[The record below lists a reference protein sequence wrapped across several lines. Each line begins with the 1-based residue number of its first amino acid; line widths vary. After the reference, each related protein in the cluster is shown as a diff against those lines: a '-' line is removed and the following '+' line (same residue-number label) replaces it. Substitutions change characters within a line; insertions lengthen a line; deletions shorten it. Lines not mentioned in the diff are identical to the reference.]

1 MKLKLSIFT
10 KLFGIIVA
18 TALLINLLIG
28 AYFGSQFRFNRRDS
42 FLKNMDAYADY
53 MIRDMGS
60 PPDRRAAERLAR
72 ETTMNIA
79 AEGAGISWATAPP
92 PEPSKHKHP
101 SHRTP
106 RGSFGWDRGTYIYET
121 EREGVRYRFWGS
133 ARDIPEGG
141 GLILYLF
148 LGLVSAVMI
157 GAYFLIRRLLS
168 PIRLLADGVKQTAAG
183 NLSHRVPA
191 GPSDELGEL
200 TASFNAMNERVSAM
214 LASREQLLRDVSH
227 ELRSPLTR
235 MRVALELM
243 PEGAGRRSVLEDVAA
258 IDAMIGELLE
268 TQRLERPEGAPRREP
283 MDLREALADAIR
295 EFGAKAG
302 AITTDLPDGPLVVN
316 ADRERVLIVLRNIIG
331 NALKFSPEGTVVEV
345 SARGSGAGAV
355 VTVRDRGNGIPEE
368 ELDRVFEPFYRVDR
382 SRSRETGGYGLGL
395 HLCRRIV
402 EAHGGRIVVRNRAG
416 GGAEAMLEF
425 VS

>member
-1 MKLKLSIFT
+1 MKLRLSIFT

-28 AYFGSQFRFNRRDS
+28 AYFGSQFRFNRRES

-79 AEGAGISWATAPP
+79 VEGRGIVWATAPLP
-92 PEPSKHKHP
+92 PPSRHARP
-101 SHRTP
+101 AHRTP
-106 RGSFGWDRGTYIYET
+106 RGSFGWDRGTYFYET
-121 EREGVRYRFWGS
+121 ERDGVRYRFWGS

-148 LGLVSAVMI
+148 LGLVSAVII

-183 NLSHRVPA
+183 NLSHRVPV
-191 GPSDELGEL
+191 GPADELGEL
-200 TASFNAMNERVSAM
+200 GASFNAMNERVSAM

-243 PEGAGRRSVLEDVAA
+243 PEGAPRQSVLEDVAT

-268 TQRLERPEGAPRREP
+268 TQRLERPEGAPRRER
-283 MDLREALADAIR
+283 MDLREALECAIR
-295 EFGAKAG
+295 EFGARAD
-302 AITTDLPDGPLVVN
+302 ATLTDIPDGPLIIN
-316 ADRERVLIVLRNIIG
+316 ADRERVLIVLRNILC
-331 NALKFSPEGTVVEV
+331 NALKYSPDGAPVEV
-345 SARGSGAGAV
+345 SARGSGAGV
-355 VTVRDRGNGIPEE
+355 RITVADRGGGIPEE
-368 ELDRVFEPFYRVDR
+368 ELRRVFEPFYRVDR

-402 EAHGGRIVVRNRAG
+402 EAHGGRIDVRNREG
-416 GGAEAMLEF
+416 GGAEVEVWFLG
-425 VS
+425 

>member
-28 AYFGSQFRFNRRDS
+28 AYFGSQFRFNRRES

-53 MIRDMGS
+53 MIRDMGT
-60 PPDRRAAERLAR
+60 PPDHREALRLAR
-72 ETTMNIA
+72 KTTMNIA
-79 AEGAGISWATAPP
+79 VEGAGIEWATAPP
-92 PEPSKHKHP
+92 PPPAKYKHP
-101 SHRTP
+101 AHRSP
-106 RGSFGWDRGTYIYET
+106 RGSFGWDRGTYVYET

-191 GPSDELGEL
+191 GPTDELGEL
-200 TASFNAMNERVSAM
+200 GASFNAMNERVSAM

-243 PEGAGRRSVLEDVAA
+243 PEGVGRQSVLEDVAT

-331 NALKFSPEGTVVEV
+331 NALKYSPEGAPVEV
-345 SARGSGAGAV
+345 SARVFGAGV
-355 VTVRDRGNGIPEE
+355 RLTVADRGGGIPEE

>member
-10 KLFGIIVA
+10 KLFGIIVM

-60 PPDRRAAERLAR
+60 PPDRRTAERLAR

-79 AEGAGISWATAPP
+79 VEGAGIGWATAPP
-92 PEPSKHKHP
+92 PEPSKYKHP
-101 SHRTP
+101 AHRTP
-106 RGSFGWDRGTYIYET
+106 RGSFGWDRGIYFYET
-121 EREGVRYRFWGS
+121 ERDGVRYRFWGS

-157 GAYFLIRRLLS
+157 GAYLVIRRLLS

-191 GPSDELGEL
+191 GPADELGEL
-200 TASFNAMNERVSAM
+200 GASFNAMNERVSAM

-243 PEGAGRRSVLEDVAA
+243 PEGAARRSVLEDVAT

-268 TQRLERPEGAPRREP
+268 TQRLERPEGAPRRER
-283 MDLREALADAIR
+283 MDLKEALADAIR
-295 EFGAKAG
+295 EFGVKAG
-302 AITTDLPDGPLVVN
+302 AITTDLPDGPLFVN
-316 ADRERVLIVLRNIIG
+316 ADRERVLIVLRNVLG
-331 NALKFSPEGTVVEV
+331 NALKYSPKGAPVEV
-345 SARGSGAGAV
+345 SARGDLGGV
-355 VTVRDRGNGIPEE
+355 RITVADRGDGIPEE
-368 ELDRVFEPFYRVDR
+368 ELGRVFEPFYRVDR

-395 HLCRRIV
+395 HICARIV
-402 EAHGGRIVVRNRAG
+402 EAHGGRIVVRNREG
-416 GGAEAMLEF
+416 GGAEVGMWFGA
-425 VS
+425 